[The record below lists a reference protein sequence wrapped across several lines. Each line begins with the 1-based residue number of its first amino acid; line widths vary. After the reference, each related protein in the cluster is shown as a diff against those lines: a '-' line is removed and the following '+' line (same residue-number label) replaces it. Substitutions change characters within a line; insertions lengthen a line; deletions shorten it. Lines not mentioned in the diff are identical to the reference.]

1 MYYSLEYA
9 DFDSCIVDKA
19 EEVLKTLDDDGSD
32 EQYLV
37 WFVSSWVLTQ
47 VLWVLV
53 VAVLVWRPVE

>member
-1 MYYSLEYA
+1 MYYSPEYA

-19 EEVLKTLDDDGSD
+19 EEVLETLDDDLSD

-37 WFVSSWVLTQ
+37 WFVSSWVLSQ